1 MKIISPFVSLLL
13 IFTSDV
19 IAQNSINTQP
29 ERLRQY
35 AGYWVSS
42 SDLNTDNVSDFP
54 NIKMSNVPTMQ
65 NQALQVSVTQYHGGK
80 YNQLLAELI
89 GYDSKRK
96 KIIALGQNQQGLIFK
111 GEGLFSSESVWNMR
125 DKDML
130 GNLYMD
136 VEFHFNSFTDVVV
149 EGFNESGE
157 SLWQTRFIKSNPK
170 NKNIGIQLVSVHAEM
185 QKAPAAT
192 LRELSRM
199 GYSYVE
205 TFVYDDGKF
214 YGMPPIKFRN
224 LVEAQGLSF
233 LGSMV
238 FRGLPLPEELE
249 STMKWWSKTIND
261 HVAAG
266 VEYLTISNNQ
276 LNSIKSITD
285 LQHIANFYN
294 AIGELCKEKG
304 ITFVFHNHA
313 DEFKTIDD
321 VRIYDYL
328 IENTN
333 PNHVFFQADIYW
345 MIVAGVAPIDY
356 FKKYPNRFLSWHVKD
371 YSELGVSGKIDWT
384 GLFFQNGVNLPK
396 YIVAE
401 VENYS
406 YPPLHSVQLAW
417 EYLYFQLLD

>member
-1 MKIISPFVSLLL
+1 MELIRPFISLLL
-13 IFTSDV
+13 ICTSSTM
-19 IAQNSINTQP
+19 AQNSINTQSD
-29 ERLRQY
+29 RLRQY

-42 SDLNTDNVSDFP
+42 SDLNTDNVADFP
-54 NIKMSNVPTMQ
+54 NIKMSNVPAMQ
-65 NQALQVSVTQYHGGK
+65 NQALQVDVVQYHGGK
-80 YNQLLAELI
+80 YNQLLVELI
-89 GYDSKRK
+89 GYDSKSE

-111 GEGLFSSESVWNMR
+111 GEGLFSSESEWKMR

-130 GNLYMD
+130 GNFYMD

-149 EGFNESGE
+149 EGFNESGK

-170 NKNIGIQLVSVHAEM
+170 NKNIGIQLVSVHSEM

-238 FRGLPLPEELE
+238 FRDLPSPGEWN
-249 STMKWWSKTIND
+249 SAMKWWNKTIND
-261 HVAAG
+261 HVEAG

-276 LNSIKSITD
+276 LDSIKSITD
-285 LQHIANFYN
+285 LQLFANYYN
-294 AIGELCKEKG
+294 AIGELCNEKG
-304 ITFVFHNHA
+304 ITFAFHNHA
-313 DEFKTIDD
+313 DEFKTIDG
-321 VRIYDYL
+321 VRIYDYF
-328 IENTN
+328 IENTS
-333 PNHVFFQADIYW
+333 PEHVFFQADIYW
-345 MIVAGVAPIDY
+345 MIVGGVAPIDY
-356 FKKYPNRFLSWHVKD
+356 FIKYPNRFLSWHVKD
-371 YSELGVSGKIDWT
+371 YSELGASGKIDWA
-384 GLFFQNGVNLPK
+384 GLFFQSEFNPPK

-417 EYLYFQLLD
+417 EYLYFQLK